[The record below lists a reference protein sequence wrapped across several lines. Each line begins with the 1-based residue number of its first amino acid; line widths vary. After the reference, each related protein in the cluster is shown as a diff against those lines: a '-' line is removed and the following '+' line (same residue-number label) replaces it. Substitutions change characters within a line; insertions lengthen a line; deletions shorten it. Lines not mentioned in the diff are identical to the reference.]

1 MGRSLP
7 ISTFVSAPADEE
19 VAMRRATAG
28 LDRMAQRWATLAA
41 AGAVSA
47 VAAFVLRFNPTDGV
61 PDPTGPCLWH
71 ALTGINGPGCGG
83 TRMFYYLLHG
93 NLVEAARHH
102 LAALVAAP
110 FLVYHGI
117 RWAVLAWFGREL
129 PALRL
134 PPRVYWGYAVA
145 FLLYSTVLR
154 NLPWAPFTWFDIPN
168 LTP

>member
-1 MGRSLP
+1 MG
-7 ISTFVSAPADEE
+7 VPAHLDARGTERTKG
-19 VAMRRATAG
+19 ATMRRNA
-28 LDRMAQRWATLAA
+28 LSPDRTAQRWVTLAM

-47 VAAFVLRFNPTDGV
+47 AAAFVLRFNPTDRV
-61 PDPTGPCLWH
+61 DDPTGPCLWH
-71 ALTGINGPGCGG
+71 ALTGINGPSCGG

-102 LAALVAAP
+102 LAALIAVP
-110 FLVYHGI
+110 FIVYVGI
-117 RWAVLAWFGREL
+117 RWTVGAWFGREL
-129 PALRL
+129 PALHL
-134 PPRVYWGYAVA
+134 SPPVYWAYAVA